1 MTSVET
7 SSPTTNAT
15 LPMSVPLPRVG
26 DDARDGRGGRDGGGG
41 EVDLR
46 LRVPHPPLEV
56 PVRRG
61 DRDLAVAERPLVDA
75 EARAAAGV
83 HDDGARLHEVGDE
96 ALLERGLVDASRGG
110 EDEHPG
116 PLRDLLPADDVRG
129 RLEVV
134 EPAVRAGADDDLLD
148 RDAGDLRDRLDVVDR
163 VRAG

>member
-15 LPMSVPLPRVG
+15 LPISAPLPRVG
-26 DDARDGRGGRDGGGG
+26 QDARDGRGGRDGGRA

-61 DRDLAVAERPLVDA
+61 DGALAVAERPLVDA

-83 HDDGARLHEVGDE
+83 HDDGARLHEVGDVAAVE
-96 ALLERGLVDASRGG
+96 RLLEDAPGGG
-110 EDEHPG
+110 EDEHPR
-116 PLRDLLPADDVRG
+116 PLR
-129 RLEVV
+129 
-134 EPAVRAGADDDLLD
+134 
-148 RDAGDLRDRLDVVDR
+148 
-163 VRAG
+163 